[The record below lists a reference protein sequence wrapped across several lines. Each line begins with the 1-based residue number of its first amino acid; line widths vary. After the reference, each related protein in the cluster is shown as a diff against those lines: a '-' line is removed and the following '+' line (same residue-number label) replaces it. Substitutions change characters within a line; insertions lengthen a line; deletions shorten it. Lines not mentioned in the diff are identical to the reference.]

1 MENRKRKEL
10 GNLPEK
16 DGSMEHKKRKRVK
29 EHINGSPRTDGISSR
44 GGDGLKRAMR
54 GRQFDGIK
62 SFKDQSERSGKTNK
76 ENYSKR
82 PTGVHKGRPTGVHKG
97 KMGKMNTGKKD
108 ATAVRK
114 PGTTARLFKHKKV
127 GRK

>member
-29 EHINGSPRTDGISSR
+29 EHINGSPSTDGISSQ
-44 GGDGLKRAMR
+44 GGDGLKQATR

-62 SFKDQSERSGKTNK
+62 SFKDQSERSGKTNN
-76 ENYSKR
+76 ENYSKK
-82 PTGVHKGRPTGVHKG
+82 PTAVRKG
-97 KMGKMNTGKKD
+97 KIGKMNTSKKD
-108 ATAVRK
+108 ATAVRR
-114 PGTTARLFKHKKV
+114 PGTTAKLFRHKKV